1 MVSGQ
6 AGTTK
11 TGVPVMLTP
20 NRPRLNA
27 TASRIGSEPLIRTLT
42 WPVAGSKLAGKL
54 RAPLLV
60 HRNRKGAAAL
70 AGLEIVTTRDDR
82 VQLIVS
88 WASAELR
95 NTA

>member
-1 MVSGQ
+1 MNDYKHTRKLIDTILRVI
-6 AGTTK
+6 AGT
-11 TGVPVMLTP
+11 V
-20 NRPRLNA
+20 
-27 TASRIGSEPLIRTLT
+27 T